1 MASQRMAYEQWF
13 YDADTDKNGYLTK
26 KELRKALKSKGY
38 RVTSKQFKINCVFRA
53 LKHSLNPDELFRI
66 MNHMDKDKT
75 GTINY
80 NEFLRYFLKESGYFD
95 D

>member
-38 RVTSKQFKINCVFRA
+38 RVTSKQFKVRWSYRKVLVLVAENMFIKFKMSANTFVYDIA
-53 LKHSLNPDELFRI
+53 
-66 MNHMDKDKT
+66 
-75 GTINY
+75 
-80 NEFLRYFLKESGYFD
+80 
-95 D
+95 